1 MLSGIL
7 YVDKPRGMTSHD
19 VVATIRRLTD
29 LRAVGHTG
37 TLDPEASG
45 LLILCLGRATKL
57 ARLFEDLDKT
67 YWTVLCLG
75 ICTDTQDATGIAV
88 RQRAVP
94 ALSGSDVQSV
104 LAQFTGPVKQIPPMY
119 SAVKYH
125 GQRLY
130 RLARQGKTVVRPA
143 RDIYIRRLKLLDLH
157 GPWMTLSVTCSKGTY
172 IRTLCEDIG
181 LALGYGAHMVHLQRC
196 RVGAID
202 LHSAWSLECLRQHSR
217 DGTWESLLVPVD
229 QALEFLPA
237 LRLSPQ
243 QYEDFQVRQSGAL
256 AAILNPTSQVGC
268 LAPCYRLCTPGYSTV
283 AIIQRQASSPERWK
297 LYNLTPHVPGS

>member
-1 MLSGIL
+1 MLSGML
-7 YVDKPRGMTSHD
+7 YVDKPRGMTSHG
-19 VVATIRRLTD
+19 VVAAIRHLTGI
-29 LRAVGHTG
+29 RAIGHTG

-45 LLILCLGRATKL
+45 VLILCLGRATKL
-57 ARLFEDLDKT
+57 AQLFEDLDKT

-75 ICTDTQDATGIAV
+75 ICTDTQDATGAVV
-88 RQRAVP
+88 RQCAVP
-94 ALSGSDVQSV
+94 ALSGTAVQSI

-130 RLARQGKTVVRPA
+130 RLARQGKTVVRSA
-143 RDIYIRRLKLLDLH
+143 RNICIRRLELLDLR

-181 LALGYGAHMVHLQRC
+181 RAIGCGAHMVHLQRC
-196 RVGAID
+196 RVGTID
-202 LHSAWSLECLRQHSR
+202 LQRTLSLEWLRQRSYA
-217 DGTWESLLVPVD
+217 GTWESLLVPAA
-229 QALEFLPA
+229 QAFEFLPA
-237 LRLSPQ
+237 LQLTPQ

-256 AAILNPTSQVGC
+256 AAILSPIPQQGA
-268 LAPCYRLCTPGYSTV
+268 LGPCYRLCTPWHSTI

-297 LYNLTPHVPGS
+297 LYNLPAHVPVS

>member
-1 MLSGIL
+1 MLSGML

-19 VVATIRRLTD
+19 VVAAIRRLTGV
-29 LRAVGHTG
+29 RAVGHTG

-45 LLILCLGRATKL
+45 VLVLCLGRATKL
-57 ARLFEDLDKT
+57 ARFFEDLDKT

-75 ICTDTQDATGIAV
+75 ICTDTQDATGTAV
-88 RQRAVP
+88 QQCAVP
-94 ALSGSDVQSV
+94 ALSGKDVQSV
-104 LAQFTGPVKQIPPMY
+104 LARFTGLVKQIPPMY

-130 RLARQGKTVVRPA
+130 RLARQGKTVERPA
-143 RDIYIRRLKLLDLH
+143 RNICIRRLELLDLR
-157 GPWMTLSVTCSKGTY
+157 GPWMTLSITCSKGTY

-181 LALGYGAHMVHLQRC
+181 LALGCGAHMVHLQRC
-196 RVGAID
+196 RVGTIG
-202 LHSAWSLECLRQHSR
+202 LRGTLSLEYLRQRSCE
-217 DGTWESLLVPVD
+217 GTWETLLVPTA

-237 LRLSPQ
+237 LRLTPQ

-256 AAILNPTSQVGC
+256 AAILSLTPQQGA
-268 LAPCYRLCTPGYSTV
+268 LAPCYRVCTPWQSTI

-297 LYNLTPHVPGS
+297 LYNLTLHVPVS